1 MVYLGDEWESL
12 KQLFSTPFFFFF
24 SSGGVMIVFFK
35 LAFVLSMLNS
45 LSFCL
50 SDFFSILMTS

>member
-12 KQLFSTPFFFFF
+12 KQLFSTPFFFF

-45 LSFCL
+45 QSFCL